1 MNSFSENTLV
11 VMPGQ
16 EEIGQ
21 DNKNS
26 NGFNDVF
33 YWVNSYRFKISKN
46 IKANTEFNVD
56 YRIQSIKANS
66 LRNKTVKKVVINLQ
80 RDYQV

>member
-1 MNSFSENTLV
+1 MTFTFSFVSNLRYGCVPIFEIATFSVDAIFLYFLLQLFDKIMNSFSENTLV

-33 YWVNSYRFKISKN
+33 Y
-46 IKANTEFNVD
+46 
-56 YRIQSIKANS
+56 
-66 LRNKTVKKVVINLQ
+66 
-80 RDYQV
+80 